1 MKRVWT
7 TIQVLWAVLALVSPA
22 IAGEVYTWT
31 DADGNIHITD
41 RPPKDRSQV
50 ESVIRYSKPLE
61 TNTPLD
67 PVPQPDSVE
76 MQQTQQLNKQLKR
89 LKERKTQLEKI
100 VAENQASIAAAEKDA
115 AYYRKRSGSY
125 ARRNEKTIQRQLVVL
140 NNNLT
145 TYQSDLRYVEED
157 IAETEQRL
165 EAIELN
171 MQQPGGESA
180 PSEPGNG

>member
-1 MKRVWT
+1 MNHLQITLLSLW
-7 TIQVLWAVLALVSPA
+7 IVLVLVGPA

-41 RPPKDRSQV
+41 RPPKDSSQV
-50 ESVIRYSKPLE
+50 ESVIRYSKPPE
-61 TNTPLD
+61 PAATT
-67 PVPQPDSVE
+67 DSVPPPNGAE
-76 MQQTQQLNKQLKR
+76 MQQAQQLNKQLKR

-157 IAETEQRL
+157 IAETEQLL

-171 MQQPGGESA
+171 TKRPGGESA
-180 PSEPGNG
+180 ASTLGDG

>member
-7 TIQVLWAVLALVSPA
+7 AIQVLWIVLAFMSAAV
-22 IAGEVYTWT
+22 AGEVYTWT

-41 RPPKDRSQV
+41 RPPKDSSQV
-50 ESVIRYSKPLE
+50 ESVIRYSKPPE
-61 TNTPLD
+61 AGAPPD

-76 MQQTQQLNKQLKR
+76 MQQAQQLNKQLKR
-89 LKERKTQLEKI
+89 LKERQTQIEKI
-100 VAENQASIAAAEKDA
+100 VAENKASIAAAEKDA

-165 EAIELN
+165 ETIELN
-171 MQQPGGESA
+171 MKRPGGE
-180 PSEPGNG
+180 